1 MDIKNRIEAIYDE
14 LIIMRRD
21 FHAYPEL
28 SNDEFRT
35 QNKIMNLLN
44 LYGISNNKIA
54 NTGVVGIIK
63 GQPGKTVA
71 LRADIDALPIQEV
84 NKISYAS
91 KNNNIMHACGHDV
104 HTAILLGTAKI
115 LQELKDEIRGQ
126 VKLMFQPAE
135 ETTGG
140 ALPMIKAGILENPEV
155 NYVLGLHVMPY
166 LETGKIEIKSGQLNA
181 ASDTITIT
189 VKGKKGHGAYPHQGH
204 DAIVMTSQLVMALQ
218 TLVSRNISPL
228 DSCVLS
234 IGSFHGGNKA
244 NIICD
249 EVVLKGTLRTIDI
262 DTRAYAKNRIAEI
275 VEYQVKALGG
285 SANIDIEPGYE
296 PLINNDDMVTFIN
309 SVASE
314 TIGKENI
321 VFKKLPSLGVE
332 DFSYF
337 SNRVKGAFYH
347 LGCKKGRQ
355 NLSLHHNNFD
365 VDEACIKTGVLM
377 QVKLVLELLNG
388 KNNI

>member
-1 MDIKNRIEAIYDE
+1 MDIKNRIEAIYSE
-14 LIIMRRD
+14 LVAIRRD

-28 SNDEFRT
+28 NNNEFLT

-44 LYGISNNKIA
+44 LYGIPNNKIA

-63 GQPGKTVA
+63 GKPGKTVA
-71 LRADIDALPIQEV
+71 LRAYIDALPIQEV
-84 NKISYAS
+84 NRISYAS

-104 HTAILLGTAKI
+104 HTTVLLDTAKI
-115 LQELKDEIRGQ
+115 LKELKDEIKGQ

-140 ALPMIKAGILENPEV
+140 ALPMIKAGVLEDPKV

-166 LETGKIEIKSGQLNA
+166 LEIGKIEIKSGQLNA
-181 ASDTITIT
+181 ASDSITIT
-189 VKGKKGHGAYPHQGH
+189 VKGKKGHDAYPHQGH
-204 DAIVMTSQLVMALQ
+204 DAIIMTSQLVMALQ

-234 IGSFHGGNKA
+234 IGSFHGGNKG

-262 DTRAYAKNRIAEI
+262 DTRAYAKKRITEI
-275 VEYQVKALGG
+275 VEY
-285 SANIDIEPGYE
+285 
-296 PLINNDDMVTFIN
+296 
-309 SVASE
+309 
-314 TIGKENI
+314 
-321 VFKKLPSLGVE
+321 
-332 DFSYF
+332 
-337 SNRVKGAFYH
+337 
-347 LGCKKGRQ
+347 
-355 NLSLHHNNFD
+355 
-365 VDEACIKTGVLM
+365 

>member
-1 MDIKNRIEAIYDE
+1 
-14 LIIMRRD
+14 
-21 FHAYPEL
+21 
-28 SNDEFRT
+28 
-35 QNKIMNLLN
+35 
-44 LYGISNNKIA
+44 
-54 NTGVVGIIK
+54 
-63 GQPGKTVA
+63 
-71 LRADIDALPIQEV
+71 
-84 NKISYAS
+84 
-91 KNNNIMHACGHDV
+91 
-104 HTAILLGTAKI
+104 
-115 LQELKDEIRGQ
+115 
-126 VKLMFQPAE
+126 
-135 ETTGG
+135 
-140 ALPMIKAGILENPEV
+140 
-155 NYVLGLHVMPY
+155 MPY

-285 SANIDIEPGYE
+285 SANIDIDPGYE

-347 LGCKKGRQ
+347 LGCKKDRQ